1 MMFIQIKNTFWG
13 YFTELHTNDLCT
25 FLSMYFTSIQKQNCC
40 QFLSETIYI
49 RIPGGEA
56 RVEDTA
62 LHLCCCVPFRKEDLW
77 LCVWVLTTCASE
89 WWAEHCRLV
98 KRRLEDPVCRWLTAR
113 MALWG
118 WGRGCSPAVT
128 GDPPRTLAFR
138 DCLQPPSVKKWF
150 LNLISSSLFRT
161 VAASFHYFY
170 LPVPLW
176 RFLPLRLYFCDLS
189 YFNYFPSSF

>member
-1 MMFIQIKNTFWG
+1 MTVPSVQKPRAPEKSPSSRYANEKNGILFWEASICILALASVNNCLGLDSTFYRTSG
-13 YFTELHTNDLCT
+13 
-25 FLSMYFTSIQKQNCC
+25 TSIGNCQRHSTLIQGRAVLIRAEQMLQ

-98 KRRLEDPVCRWLTAR
+98 KRRLEDPVCR
-113 MALWG
+113 
-118 WGRGCSPAVT
+118 
-128 GDPPRTLAFR
+128 
-138 DCLQPPSVKKWF
+138 
-150 LNLISSSLFRT
+150 
-161 VAASFHYFY
+161 
-170 LPVPLW
+170 
-176 RFLPLRLYFCDLS
+176 
-189 YFNYFPSSF
+189 